1 MRLKA
6 SSGVAPASGKKKK
19 KKKTESKIVIQPEGR
34 QRAGAAM

>member
-19 KKKTESKIVIQPEGR
+19 KKKKTERKIVIQPEGR
-34 QRAGAAM
+34 RARAAM